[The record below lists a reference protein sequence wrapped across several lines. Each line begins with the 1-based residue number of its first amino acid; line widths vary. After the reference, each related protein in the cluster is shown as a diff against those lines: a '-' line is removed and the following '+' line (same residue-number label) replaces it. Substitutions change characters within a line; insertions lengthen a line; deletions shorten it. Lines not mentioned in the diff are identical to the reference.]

1 MPSVDTETTLR
12 WNATGPSA
20 LQNDNSL
27 SDRLSIRLLSS
38 DDTELVTQHF
48 CRLSTFDRYCRF
60 FSATSAEGI
69 RAIVDRFD
77 WFRLCAAG
85 AFHDGRIV
93 GIGEL
98 GWENLKPVV
107 AEGAFS
113 VEETWRKKRLA
124 SRLINKVLKN
134 GRQIGIK
141 RIYAT
146 WLPGNDAV
154 RRIITSQGGKC
165 WHEGGVSRGAF
176 FVEPLD
182 VTQAKTGQLLRSI

>member
-107 AEGAFS
+107 AEVAFS

>member
-1 MPSVDTETTLR
+1 MFVVITLLAIAPFNEVKAPPR
-12 WNATGPSA
+12 GYNYEESKVPEY
-20 LQNDNSL
+20 
-27 SDRLSIRLLSS
+27 
-38 DDTELVTQHF
+38 ELPDPLV
-48 CRLSTFDRYCRF
+48 CL
-60 FSATSAEGI
+60 
-69 RAIVDRFD
+69 
-77 WFRLCAAG
+77 
-85 AFHDGRIV
+85 DGSKV
-93 GIGEL
+93 
-98 GWENLKPVV
+98 KD
-107 AEGAFS
+107 A
-113 VEETWRKKRLA
+113 ETWRKKRLA

>member
-1 MPSVDTETTLR
+1 VPSVDTETTLR

-107 AEGAFS
+107 AEVAFS